1 MSQCKKFAPN
11 IFHKTKCS
19 NCFRQKEEHSAE
31 ALECNRASRSIARS
45 GYLFV
50 APDWD
55 FSVPLNR
62 TKRWQRRWFVLYDDG
77 ELNYSVDEHP
87 DTIPQGSVDMSKV
100 LEVTGAEQ
108 VTGHPHS
115 LALTSPDRVTFVKA
129 ASREDARWWA
139 ELLAVFP
146 RRHKRNATFPGG
158 RASPSLPQL
167 GRSASPQPPRPR
179 HLSCSGPSP
188 RTNFETPPLKE
199 ERESPPKEEPRPGWL
214 PEPTGNVTIETVPS
228 PIRNDYLISSGSPPT
243 RDKLRCDDKARAR
256 RDWRNERLRDIA
268 TALTDRSPE
277 SSLALP
283 AESLLHLKKG
293 WLWLKTIE
301 GDFVMR
307 WAVLFGPTLNV
318 YQDQDEQNP
327 EIVVE
332 MSSVSSF
339 NEIPTETKFGFE
351 IKWAGPTLV
360 LYAVTSGIRSNWLQ
374 ALKKAVPASSSESPT
389 TPRSVLLSSD
399 EEYRT
404 ASEGGRRGS
413 EDWGELPPSPPLTRS
428 SLNRV
433 KTTRI
438 RPRLPRCQSRQS
450 TLDSTSTDEL
460 DCMKLPDTVELNNEI
475 NKQNVEINDLQKQLA
490 KSVEEVR
497 SLEEEIARLKKLQA
511 EAMIQEMKFKEMA
524 LAFERTERELNQR
537 NSQAELKFTKEQR
550 SLQRKLAESEDL
562 AASYEEKCSNL
573 SRELQTKQRI
583 LGNLQEELSSTNERF
598 GRLRDENDRLFKRV
612 QELEGR
618 GGHKRGIRCDS
629 LTDLTNIDL
638 DVDIDELGQNEL
650 KEYCLDLR
658 GRFEKAVLE
667 IRAVKRELRDA
678 HEKCDN
684 LELMNYS
691 IQNNLEMVKQESQAE
706 IGLLVSRLEH
716 LTQKLNAAEKQI
728 RTKSKSESRDKRR
741 SLSLK
746 GRESFS
752 INKEVEE
759 KVAELE
765 EKILA
770 LERGRTKRKYKRDRS
785 SERNSPIDDKS
796 LRRLRRKSLDSATS
810 SEPMKLLMR
819 LSTLESQVTNVNAS
833 TESLNVALAVSDSPV
848 KTKIDECLNQVALL
862 KTMVKRSHSLSALE
876 QNLTELNEIVDA
888 DSITTNVTSAEI
900 NVINSSASAV
910 VKQLHTLLVEKLK
923 NLSERKRSLRESNK
937 LDSDSKLEIL
947 AEKVAYE
954 NILIGRI
961 QEALT
966 SPATGEVTCERLVN
980 KEVRE
985 TAHLMNSLSK
995 KLNGGSKQMP
1005 TCKTSADYLTK
1016 ILAKC
1021 LMTAAGGASGCKNFV
1036 SSCAPSM
1043 EFLRTEQKKLG
1054 AMLDSYKA
1062 AKLPVLAE
1070 ILAGE
1075 TLSVDKNCR
1084 LKKLSDDVVSEFTKG
1099 AKDVAN
1105 SELIQS
1111 EINHVLLRAAQ
1122 IYQGHID
1129 ADHPYF
1135 FTFFAS
1141 ERAAL
1146 ELWSDSVGD
1155 CLYEEVNKS
1164 VSELTELYL
1173 NQLNKL
1179 QRQNWR
1185 RRLESERSRSSSALL
1200 QEFADVV
1207 AHKAL
1212 IDARMDVLSGKCS
1225 TLAQLSAKESLGNWL
1240 QNDNLWDCLENQS
1253 VQINQSVEAEFMCM
1267 IDRCSKDCYALVGQ
1281 PELEEVLGYLN
1292 DLADEIGE
1300 LQKQANLPVEYDEV
1314 VVRNWGDVCAKCRS
1328 LRDKL
1333 EEVRKSIE
1341 RTSKGITRTPS
1352 FRRLESF
1359 EEHRPVYLGTE
1370 YLTQVENLRA
1380 AYRCALA
1387 SCKERHQE
1395 SDIEQLQIL
1404 CERVLLAMEQWHRR
1418 TIQELRETH
1427 AQETERLRQEKEQAL
1442 AEETQATL
1450 AALDAMKKA
1459 HEAEVQREV
1468 AKFKQEYAR
1477 QQRHDLLDLSERL
1490 SVKCLEAA
1498 ALEEQLGSATRQLT
1512 QAQQHILQLER
1523 NPQLSPMQVE

>member
-11 IFHKTKCS
+11 IFHKSKCS

-31 ALECNRASRSIARS
+31 ALECNRASRSVARS

-199 ERESPPKEEPRPGWL
+199 ERESPPKDEQPRPDWL
-214 PEPTGNVTIETVPS
+214 PEPTGNVPIEAAPS
-228 PIRNDYLISSGSPPT
+228 SIRNDYLMSSGSPPT

-293 WLWLKTIE
+293 WLWLKTPD

-307 WAVLFGPTLNV
+307 WAVLCGPTLTI
-318 YQDQDEQNP
+318 YQDQDEQSTP

-332 MSSVSSF
+332 MSTVTGY

-351 IKWAGPTLV
+351 IKWGGSTLT

-374 ALKKAVPASSSESPT
+374 ALKKAVPASSSESPA

-413 EDWGELPPSPPLTRS
+413 EDWSELPPSPPLTRT
-428 SLNRV
+428 SLSRSKV
-433 KTTRI
+433 MRM
-438 RPRLPRCQSRQS
+438 RPKLPRCQSRQS

-460 DCMKLPDTVELNNEI
+460 DCVKLSESVELNNEI
-475 NKQNVEINDLQKQLA
+475 NKQNVEISDLQKQLA
-490 KSVEEVR
+490 KSAEEVR
-497 SLEEEIARLKKLQA
+497 CLEEEIARLKKFQA
-511 EAMIQEMKFKEMA
+511 EAVAQEKKAKDTM

-537 NSQAELKFTKEQR
+537 NSQAELKFAKEQR
-550 SLQRKLAESEDL
+550 SLQRRLQEVEDL
-562 AASYEEKCSNL
+562 AASYDEKCGSL
-573 SRELQTKQRI
+573 TRELQSKQR
-583 LGNLQEELSSTNERF
+583 LVSSLQEELAGTSERLA
-598 GRLRDENDRLFKRV
+598 RSREENDRLFRRV
-612 QELEGR
+612 QEMEGR
-618 GGHKRGIRCDS
+618 PGKRSIRCDS

-638 DVDIDELGQNEL
+638 DADIDELGQNEL

-678 HEKCDN
+678 HEKCDH
-684 LELMNYS
+684 LELANYS
-691 IQNNLEMVKQESQAE
+691 ALNNLEMAKQESQAE
-706 IGLLVSRLEH
+706 ISLLVSRLEH

-728 RTKSKSESRDKRR
+728 RSKAKSESRDKRR

-752 INKEVEE
+752 INKEVED
-759 KVAELE
+759 KVTELE
-765 EKILA
+765 AKILA
-770 LERGRTKRKYKRDRS
+770 LERSRTRRRYKRERS
-785 SERNSPIDDKS
+785 SERSSPIDDKS
-796 LRRLRRKSLDSATS
+796 LRRPRRKSLDSATS

-819 LSTLESQVTNVNAS
+819 LSTLENQVTNVNAS
-833 TESLNVALAVSDSPV
+833 NESLNIASSSADNPA
-848 KTKIDECLNQVALL
+848 KTKIDECLSLL
-862 KTMVKRSHSLSALE
+862 KTSFKRSPALATVE
-876 QNLTELNEIVDA
+876 QNLNELNDIVDGLGG
-888 DSITTNVTSAEI
+888 NVTNAEMG
-900 NVINSSASAV
+900 VINASANAV
-910 VKQLHTLLVEKLK
+910 VKQLQNLLVEKLRS
-923 NLSERKRSLRESNK
+923 LSERKRILRESNQ
-937 LDSDSKLEIL
+937 LDGQAKLEIL

-966 SPATGEVTCERLVN
+966 TPATGEVGCERLIQ
-980 KEVRE
+980 KEVKE
-985 TAHLMNSLSK
+985 TAHLMSSLQK
-995 KLNGGSKQMP
+995 KLNGVGQKQP
-1005 TCKTSADYLTK
+1005 PLCKTSADYLSK

-1021 LMTAAGGASGCKNFV
+1021 LTTAASGGSICRNFV
-1036 SSCAPSM
+1036 GLSGPSI
-1043 EFLRTEQKKLG
+1043 EYLQREKKKLET
-1054 AMLDSYKA
+1054 MLETYKVN
-1062 AKLPVLAE
+1062 KLPQLAE
-1070 ILAGE
+1070 TLAAE
-1075 TLSVDKNCR
+1075 TLSIDKNCR
-1084 LKKLSDDVVSEFTKG
+1084 LKKLSDDVISDFSRT
-1099 AKDVAN
+1099 AKDVVN
-1105 SELIQS
+1105 SELVQS

-1129 ADHPYF
+1129 ADHSYF

-1155 CLYEEVNKS
+1155 CLYEEMNKS
-1164 VSELTELYL
+1164 ISELTQLYL

-1185 RRLESERSRSSSALL
+1185 RRLESERAGRTSSALL

-1212 IDARMDVLSGKCS
+1212 IDARMDVLSGKCAAS
-1225 TLAQLSAKESLGNWL
+1225 GTQLAATEPLNNWL
-1240 QNDNLWDCLENQS
+1240 QNDSYWDCLENQS
-1253 VQINQSVEAEFMCM
+1253 VQINQSVEAEFSCM
-1267 IDRCSKDCYALVGQ
+1267 IDRCSRNCYALVGQ

-1292 DLADEIGE
+1292 DLSDEIGE
-1300 LQKQANLPVEYDEV
+1300 LQKHANVPVDYDDAA
-1314 VVRNWGDVCAKCRS
+1314 VRSWSDVCTKCRS

-1333 EEVRKSIE
+1333 EEVRRSL
-1341 RTSKGITRTPS
+1341 RRSPS
-1352 FRRLESF
+1352 FRRLDSSD
-1359 EEHRPVYLGTE
+1359 EHRPVYLGTE
-1370 YLTQVENLRA
+1370 YLTQVESLRA

-1395 SDIEQLQIL
+1395 ADIEQLQVL
-1404 CERVLLAMEQWHRR
+1404 CERVLVAMEQWHRR
-1418 TIQELRETH
+1418 TIHDMRESHAEEL
-1427 AQETERLRQEKEQAL
+1427 ERLRQEKEQAL

-1450 AALDAMKKA
+1450 AALDAMRKA

-1477 QQRHDLLDLSERL
+1477 QQRDDILDLSERL

-1512 QAQQHILQLER
+1512 HAQQHILQLER
-1523 NPQLSPMQVE
+1523 NPQLSPMQN